1 MERFS
6 ISVTL
11 GKASNPHGAN
21 LAHNNRD
28 FIARNI
34 RRDQMQNNILFKQ
47 QDVREAYSELFG
59 AAIDDYNA
67 KQKQP
72 CRRIKDY
79 YSHIASGKREEPF
92 YEVIVQLGDCKD
104 TPCGSPRAEIAK
116 KILAEYAAKFQERN
130 KNLHVFNSVMH
141 LDEASPHLHIDFV
154 PFYTEGRQRG
164 LSKGVSMRAALKEMG
179 ITAKN
184 SGVNQLVIWE
194 ERERKTLEQLLRQHE
209 CQREDKQAHH
219 HHLTVEEYKSW
230 QDAKRN
236 SAVFREKQR
245 VEPEDIRDAL
255 RMKQQIAQLTS
266 INATMKQQMYS
277 PYKSFF
283 YADSD
288 KQSFVQAALDR
299 EQIPY
304 RETENGFEAQEC
316 YVDAIRRIEAQYK
329 KQPISR
335 RDKLRD
341 DIDRLLMMSK
351 DFDQLLQRLC
361 DAHYEIRLGKYIA
374 VRPADGKNYI
384 RLKSLGS
391 AYSEDVLRNRLEIK
405 AAYEQNLVRMIQ
417 AARDM
422 HAPNLRVLEMMRR
435 YTILFSDGHFP
446 VRKKNPQGILSWQ
459 NDAELDRLTALNA
472 KINQGATLD
481 SLRRDAEKKQQEV
494 NELTERL
501 EELDSYVR
509 HHEDL
514 VECAQI
520 VFYDKQSARFTP
532 EEAREMLRKESYLN
546 AGNWRESE
554 QRIEKAK
561 SYRQNVTD
569 NMWQAEAELREAV
582 GYLTTAE
589 QVLGGSFLQVLERQE
604 DQRRK
609 AESGAVPNGQTD
621 ADAPQE
627 PPRMSSRRR

>member
-11 GKASNPHGAN
+11 GKASDPHGAN

-34 RRDQMQNNILFKQ
+34 RRDQMQNNIFFKQ
-47 QDVREAYSELFG
+47 QDIHEAYEELFG

-79 YSHIASGKREEPF
+79 YSHIASGKREDPF

-194 ERERKTLEQLLRQHE
+194 ERERRELEQLLRQHD

-219 HHLTVEEYKSW
+219 HHLTVEEYKIW

-236 SAVFREKQR
+236 AAVFREKQR

-266 INATMKQQMYS
+266 INVAMKEQMYS

-283 YADSD
+283 YADDD
-288 KQSFVQAALDR
+288 KRSFVQAALDR
-299 EQIPY
+299 EKIPY

-316 YVDAIRRIEAQYK
+316 FVDAIRRIEAQYR
-329 KQPISR
+329 KQPTSR
-335 RDKLRD
+335 REKLRD

-351 DFDQLLQRLC
+351 DFDQLLQRL
-361 DAHYEIRLGKYIA
+361 
-374 VRPADGKNYI
+374 
-384 RLKSLGS
+384 
-391 AYSEDVLRNRLEIK
+391 
-405 AAYEQNLVRMIQ
+405 
-417 AARDM
+417 
-422 HAPNLRVLEMMRR
+422 
-435 YTILFSDGHFP
+435 
-446 VRKKNPQGILSWQ
+446 
-459 NDAELDRLTALNA
+459 
-472 KINQGATLD
+472 
-481 SLRRDAEKKQQEV
+481 
-494 NELTERL
+494 
-501 EELDSYVR
+501 
-509 HHEDL
+509 
-514 VECAQI
+514 
-520 VFYDKQSARFTP
+520 
-532 EEAREMLRKESYLN
+532 
-546 AGNWRESE
+546 
-554 QRIEKAK
+554 
-561 SYRQNVTD
+561 
-569 NMWQAEAELREAV
+569 
-582 GYLTTAE
+582 
-589 QVLGGSFLQVLERQE
+589 
-604 DQRRK
+604 
-609 AESGAVPNGQTD
+609 
-621 ADAPQE
+621 
-627 PPRMSSRRR
+627 

>member
-34 RRDQMQNNILFKQ
+34 RRDQMQNNIFFKQ

-194 ERERKTLEQLLRQHE
+194 ERERRELEQLLRQHD

-255 RMKQQIAQLTS
+255 RMKQQIEQLTI
-266 INATMKQQMYS
+266 INASMKEQMYS

-283 YADSD
+283 YADDD
-288 KQSFVQAALDR
+288 KRSFVQAALDR
-299 EQIPY
+299 EEIPY

-316 YVDAIRRIEAQYK
+316 FVDAIRRIEAQYT
-329 KQPISR
+329 KQPTSR
-335 RDKLRD
+335 RERLRD
-341 DIDRLLMMSK
+341 DIDRMLMMSK

-361 DAHYEIRLGKYIA
+361 DSHYEIRLGKYIA
-374 VRPADGKNYI
+374 VRPAGGKNYI

-405 AAYEQNLVRMIQ
+405 EAYEQNLARMIQ
-417 AARDM
+417 AARDT

-435 YTILFSDGHFP
+435 YTILFSDGNFP
-446 VRKKNPQGILSWQ
+446 VRKKNPKGILSWQ

-481 SLRRDAEKKQQEV
+481 SLRQDAEKKQQEI

-514 VECAQI
+514 VECAQV

-532 EEAREMLRKESYLN
+532 KEAREVLRKESYLN

-569 NMWQAEAELREAV
+569 NLRQAEAELREAV

-589 QVLGGSFLQVLERQE
+589 QVLGGSFLQVLERLE

-621 ADAPQE
+621 ADAPRE

>member
-34 RRDQMQNNILFKQ
+34 RRDQMQNNIFFKQ
-47 QDVREAYSELFG
+47 QDIHEAYAELFG

-92 YEVIVQLGDCKD
+92 YELIVQLGDCKD
-104 TPCGSPRAEIAK
+104 TPCGSPRAEIAQ

-194 ERERKTLEQLLRQHE
+194 ERERRELEQLLRQHD

-219 HHLTVEEYKSW
+219 HHLTVEEYKRW

-245 VEPEDIRDAL
+245 VEPEDIREAL

-266 INATMKQQMYS
+266 INASMKEQMYS

-283 YADSD
+283 YADDD
-288 KQSFVQAALDR
+288 KRAFVQAVLDR
-299 EQIPY
+299 EEIPY

-316 YVDAIRRIEAQYK
+316 FVDAIRRIEAQYK
-329 KQPISR
+329 KQPTSR

-405 AAYEQNLVRMIQ
+405 ATYERNLAQMIQ
-417 AARDM
+417 SARDM
-422 HAPNLRVLEMMRR
+422 YAPNLRVLEMMQR
-435 YTILFSDGHFP
+435 YTVCFSDGYLP
-446 VRKKNPQGILSWQ
+446 VRKKNPKGILTWQ
-459 NDAELDRLTALNA
+459 NDAELDRLAALNA

-481 SLRRDAEKKQQEV
+481 SMRRDAEKKQQEV

-520 VFYDKQSARFTP
+520 VFYNKQSARFTP

-569 NMWQAEAELREAV
+569 NLRQAEAELREAV

-621 ADAPQE
+621 ADARQE
-627 PPRMSSRRR
+627 PPRMSSRRK

>member
-34 RRDQMQNNILFKQ
+34 RRDQMQNNIFFKQ

-59 AAIDDYNA
+59 AAIVDYNA

-266 INATMKQQMYS
+266 INAAMKEQMYS

-283 YADSD
+283 YADDD
-288 KQSFVQAALDR
+288 KRAFVQAALDR
-299 EQIPY
+299 EKIPY

-329 KQPISR
+329 KQPTSR

-446 VRKKNPQGILSWQ
+446 VRKKNPKGILSWQ

-481 SLRRDAEKKQQEV
+481 SMRRDAEKKQQKV

-501 EELDSYVR
+501 EELDCYVR

-532 EEAREMLRKESYLN
+532 EEARELLRKESYLN

-569 NMWQAEAELREAV
+569 NLRQAEAELREAV

-627 PPRMSSRRR
+627 PPRMSSRRK

>member
-1 MERFS
+1 
-6 ISVTL
+6 
-11 GKASNPHGAN
+11 
-21 LAHNNRD
+21 
-28 FIARNI
+28 
-34 RRDQMQNNILFKQ
+34 
-47 QDVREAYSELFG
+47 
-59 AAIDDYNA
+59 
-67 KQKQP
+67 
-72 CRRIKDY
+72 
-79 YSHIASGKREEPF
+79 
-92 YEVIVQLGDCKD
+92 
-104 TPCGSPRAEIAK
+104 
-116 KILAEYAAKFQERN
+116 
-130 KNLHVFNSVMH
+130 
-141 LDEASPHLHIDFV
+141 
-154 PFYTEGRQRG
+154 
-164 LSKGVSMRAALKEMG
+164 
-179 ITAKN
+179 
-184 SGVNQLVIWE
+184 
-194 ERERKTLEQLLRQHE
+194 
-209 CQREDKQAHH
+209 
-219 HHLTVEEYKSW
+219 
-230 QDAKRN
+230 
-236 SAVFREKQR
+236 
-245 VEPEDIRDAL
+245 
-255 RMKQQIAQLTS
+255 
-266 INATMKQQMYS
+266 MYS

-283 YADSD
+283 YADDD
-288 KQSFVQAALDR
+288 KRAFVQAALDR

-304 RETENGFEAQEC
+304 RETENGFEAQKC
-316 YVDAIRRIEAQYK
+316 FVDTIRRIEAQYR
-329 KQPISR
+329 KQPTSR
-335 RDKLRD
+335 RKKLRD

-361 DAHYEIRLGKYIA
+361 DSHYEIRLGKYIA

-417 AARDM
+417 VARDM

-435 YTILFSDGHFP
+435 YTILFSDGLFP
-446 VRKKNPQGILSWQ
+446 VRKKNPKGILSWQ

-481 SLRRDAEKKQQEV
+481 SMRRDAEKKQQEI

-514 VECAQI
+514 VECAQV

-569 NMWQAEAELREAV
+569 SLRQAETKLRETV
-582 GYLTTAE
+582 SYLTTAE

-621 ADAPQE
+621 VDAPQE

>member
-34 RRDQMQNNILFKQ
+34 RRDQMQNNIFFKQ
-47 QDVREAYSELFG
+47 QDIHEAYEELFG

-72 CRRIKDY
+72 CRCIKDY

-104 TPCGSPRAEIAK
+104 TPCGSRRAEIAQ

-194 ERERKTLEQLLRQHE
+194 ERERKTLEQLLRQNE

-266 INATMKQQMYS
+266 INAAMKEQMYS

-283 YADSD
+283 YADDD

-316 YVDAIRRIEAQYK
+316 FVDAIKRIETQYK
-329 KQPISR
+329 KQPTSR

-417 AARDM
+417 AARDT

-435 YTILFSDGHFP
+435 YTILFSDGNFP
-446 VRKKNPQGILSWQ
+446 VRKKNPKDILSWQ

-481 SLRRDAEKKQQEV
+481 SMRRDAEQKQQEV

-501 EELDSYVR
+501 EELDSYMR

-520 VFYDKQSARFTP
+520 VFHDKQSARFTP
-532 EEAREMLRKESYLN
+532 EEAREVLRKESYLN
-546 AGNWRESE
+546 AGNWRE
-554 QRIEKAK
+554 
-561 SYRQNVTD
+561 
-569 NMWQAEAELREAV
+569 
-582 GYLTTAE
+582 
-589 QVLGGSFLQVLERQE
+589 LEHGL
-604 DQRRK
+604 K
-609 AESGAVPNGQTD
+609 KPNHTGK
-621 ADAPQE
+621 
-627 PPRMSSRRR
+627 M